1 MGYVRQI
8 LLFVISVAMVVV
20 GLLLLAFDLLAA
32 MPRSRLLFVAAG
44 AALGIVLWLAITT
57 LSFIGLYLLWE
68 DFIAPLFAR
77 RGMSVKGKPWDW
89 GRGKFF
95 KDGQSASGADQA

>member
-32 MPRSRLLFVAAG
+32 MSRSGLLSVAG
-44 AALGIVLWLAITT
+44 RAALSIVLWLAITM
-57 LSFIGLYLLWE
+57 LSFIGLYLLWG

-77 RGMSVKGKPWDW
+77 R
-89 GRGKFF
+89 R
-95 KDGQSASGADQA
+95 AER